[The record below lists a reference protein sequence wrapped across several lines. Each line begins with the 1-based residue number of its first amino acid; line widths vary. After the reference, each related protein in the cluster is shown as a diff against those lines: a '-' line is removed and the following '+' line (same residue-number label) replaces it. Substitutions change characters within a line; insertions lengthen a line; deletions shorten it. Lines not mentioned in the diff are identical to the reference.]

1 MHLAQGS
8 IVYDDQLFE
17 QQRAWA
23 EGALT
28 TARNIL
34 PEMSPVATFLEWE
47 PAQRQTLSW
56 MLSASARTSESAL
69 LLCAWGQLW
78 DAEVLVRSVLE
89 GTLKFAYMLQA
100 RETFEERHRE
110 YTEDLFDISR
120 LKDHRKALDL
130 LESVGDPDGDE
141 WRPMRDL
148 LLSDEEVAEISGRLD
163 KAARRA
169 LETRWGFTG
178 LVGALSRSGD
188 PYFHG
193 LGALAHSY
201 SLASH
206 IQHADKHGTS
216 IPLDRDMRSA
226 ERRDAIHLAHEGRLL
241 SDVLHFL
248 FMRLAVGYRFVGA
261 DSARLVTIKAR
272 IDEACEPFRQATE
285 DWHSIEF
292 GEVGQ
297 QRRAGSASP

>member
-8 IVYDDQLFE
+8 TVYDDQLFE

-34 PEMSPVATFLEWE
+34 PEMSPVATFAEWK
-47 PAQRQTLSW
+47 PVQRQTLSW

-130 LESVGDPDGDE
+130 LDSVKDPDGDE

-148 LLSDEEVAEISGRLD
+148 LLSEEEVAEISGRLD

-188 PYFHG
+188 PYFRG

-216 IPLDRDMRSA
+216 IPLDRDLRSA

-248 FMRLAVGYRFVGA
+248 FVRLAVGYRFVGA
-261 DSARLVTIKAR
+261 DPARLSAIKER
-272 IDEACEPFRQATE
+272 IDEACEPFRQATK
-285 DWHSIEF
+285 DWHSTEF
-292 GEVGQ
+292 GGVGQ
-297 QRRAGSASP
+297 QSRPGSGSS